1 MRRDPPAT
9 IWSISSSKEWDRETC
24 DKFDGAMG
32 KSRWIELA
40 RDVSKLARLTT
51 GFLQARACSKPPE
64 HDETLPS
71 NRDAPRG
78 DEIKVELCRPEQV
91 RNVEH
96 T

>member
-1 MRRDPPAT
+1 MFRSLRA
-9 IWSISSSKEWDRETC
+9 
-24 DKFDGAMG
+24 
-32 KSRWIELA
+32 
-40 RDVSKLARLTT
+40 LTT

-71 NRDAPRG
+71 DRDAPRG
-78 DEIKVELCRPEQV
+78 DEIKVGLCRPEQV